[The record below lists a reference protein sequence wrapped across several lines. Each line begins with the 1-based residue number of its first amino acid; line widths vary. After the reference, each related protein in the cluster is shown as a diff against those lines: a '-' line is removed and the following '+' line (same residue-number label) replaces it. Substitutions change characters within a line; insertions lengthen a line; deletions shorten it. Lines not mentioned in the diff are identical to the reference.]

1 MNSIPFSIP
10 EIVKQGRDHLT
21 AGKGDETQRNFVVLK
36 RDGADSEYC
45 VRMGSDFDAPLL
57 RDELA
62 MMNHLKAYNP
72 SKKLAFPTGYMVI
85 EDRWEGYLANGGPEG
100 PIYGQNRQRTA
111 SNRLLES
118 HRKQSSNGLQ
128 QPGPTM
134 WEAMKSGALRLSRKD
149 ADDIAEVLEALR
161 ESLKLRNSLPD
172 SNALTPLGP
181 WKPQAHFFAID
192 GDGGPMLKD
201 TMELQAFMTKRLGL
215 AQCDPAAVNLTNKR
229 YIPGDLSPHNFKR
242 LPDGRIG
249 VLDCGRSFFGPGWWD
264 VSGLRI
270 AGEDTKWTE
279 PLLKSLSDRGM
290 STTTAHDASMD
301 KFARWFTQFGAAVA
315 RELILMLWH
324 RVEVDDVYNFSTAS
338 KRVYSL
344 SREILREH
352 CDLKRRLSTISNQG
366 PKSGVFPN
374 VLKEILVNPRAALY
388 PSILRVDCF
397 FLEWDDYRPAVL
409 KDDLHLRLP
418 DDELELFK
426 QAVKNIGR
434 LTESEVN
441 GWIKSIDEGD
451 EDPLIALLL
460 LLLPNITT
468 LHYQSFL
475 PTQPCID
482 KALELMTEYEPPGSL
497 TKLRNIHFK
506 GIDDVD
512 PYQEYSD
519 FEVIRDFASIP
530 SVRSISGQRL
540 GTDANDLMFSRLFPP
555 SSSNLT
561 SLDLIDSDINPKSLS
576 EFLFITNE
584 LQRFNYIPSRLNNLP
599 ETFDPFWIRTA
610 LQSNAM
616 GTLKSLRLLPNGH
629 ARILMD
635 ILYPQSMVPLSGS
648 QTVCL
653 PQNVRAVVL
662 RLK

>member
-1 MNSIPFSIP
+1 MAGFS
-10 EIVKQGRDHLT
+10 DL
-21 AGKGDETQRNFVVLK
+21 
-36 RDGADSEYC
+36 
-45 VRMGSDFDAPLL
+45 
-57 RDELA
+57 
-62 MMNHLKAYNP
+62 P
-72 SKKLAFPTGYMVI
+72 S
-85 EDRWEGYLANGGPEG
+85 
-100 PIYGQNRQRTA
+100 
-111 SNRLLES
+111 
-118 HRKQSSNGLQ
+118 
-128 QPGPTM
+128 
-134 WEAMKSGALRLSRKD
+134 
-149 ADDIAEVLEALR
+149 
-161 ESLKLRNSLPD
+161 
-172 SNALTPLGP
+172 
-181 WKPQAHFFAID
+181 
-192 GDGGPMLKD
+192 
-201 TMELQAFMTKRLGL
+201 
-215 AQCDPAAVNLTNKR
+215 
-229 YIPGDLSPHNFKR
+229 
-242 LPDGRIG
+242 
-249 VLDCGRSFFGPGWWD
+249 
-264 VSGLRI
+264 
-270 AGEDTKWTE
+270 
-279 PLLKSLSDRGM
+279 
-290 STTTAHDASMD
+290 
-301 KFARWFTQFGAAVA
+301 
-315 RELILMLWH
+315 ELILMLWH
-324 RVEVDDVYNFSTAS
+324 RVEVDDVCNFSTAS

-344 SREILREH
+344 SREKLREH

-426 QAVKNIGR
+426 QAVKNTGR

-441 GWIKSIDEGD
+441 DWIKSIDEGD

-497 TKLRNIHFK
+497 TKLRNVHFK

-540 GTDANDLMFSRLFPP
+540 GTDANDLMFSRWFPP

-576 EFLFITNE
+576 EFLFITHE
-584 LQRFNYIPSRLNNLP
+584 LQRFNYIPSRPNNLP

-629 ARILMD
+629 ARILMGSLNEFKCLESLETDFRLLFGDPALYYLGLAAILSSSIMEVRLHVDNATDAPHYETVMNDLKDSKRCFPGLVTFMLKGASD
-635 ILYPQSMVPLSGS
+635 IDTIVPSYGALVSELREMGVEFS
-648 QTVCL
+648 FFPTSKCL
-653 PQNVRAVVL
+653 
-662 RLK
+662 